1 MADPQTPQSAPDQGS
16 GQKSAL
22 ARRALIAILV
32 FGVVLILSFLLPSA
46 MPGEMPQ
53 SQLAPRS
60 GPVCTTCPPS
70 DQLTG
75 LGMLPTSDGLYV
87 NVQFAAPPL
96 NTLLRVAFAGMPGE
110 VDFQQFGQS
119 WNVVGNP
126 SVRPAGIM
134 ASENKVVVAF
144 PATLSVTGVAAA
156 TGSGDRMPYTGF
168 LAPTYPAAP
177 HFNATDVVLLIVL
190 GLTAYYGFRR
200 GFVVEV
206 SDLIVLALSLTVS
219 ALLAR
224 PIGSAIAGVVGSAKA
239 GAIGASALLVIVF
252 AVSGAFFVRKYLPKF
267 AKADPFDARTSAI
280 LGALTGCVRQLPVLA
295 LLLAAGTGLAV
306 LHWASANIQSSLI
319 GSALIQAWQ
328 AVYVG
333 APHPPAS

>member
-134 ASENKVVVAF
+134 ASENKVVLTF
-144 PATLSVTGVAAA
+144 PQTLRVTEMAAA
-156 TGSGDRMPYTGF
+156 TGT
-168 LAPTYPAAP
+168 
-177 HFNATDVVLLIVL
+177 
-190 GLTAYYGFRR
+190 
-200 GFVVEV
+200 
-206 SDLIVLALSLTVS
+206 
-219 ALLAR
+219 
-224 PIGSAIAGVVGSAKA
+224 
-239 GAIGASALLVIVF
+239 
-252 AVSGAFFVRKYLPKF
+252 
-267 AKADPFDARTSAI
+267 
-280 LGALTGCVRQLPVLA
+280 
-295 LLLAAGTGLAV
+295 
-306 LHWASANIQSSLI
+306 
-319 GSALIQAWQ
+319 
-328 AVYVG
+328 
-333 APHPPAS
+333 